1 MRLGRLVITVVGV
14 ALVAAPAAHAQME
27 PFADKGDQFVPKEA
41 GTVEKLSFWYGPYTV
56 PPGNDYNRFD
66 VNLPVRDGYVLSIEP
81 GLKRIDDLSIPTHQE
96 AHIHHAHWFRF
107 DPGNANDNYTYGFT
121 QWLWGTG
128 DEETRADARRQTNA
142 DPKGP
147 VYGGRT
153 GPGELEPV
161 IYMIHNKTSEP
172 LNTWMVLDVV
182 FLHGSEAELEERTG
196 RDHRSPTGVIFGRT
210 FDVHRKPKG
219 DGTFDTAK
227 DDKEGPIEWVSTMDG
242 TILGAGGHL
251 HPGGV
256 NVTFE
261 NLGSKERRC
270 PRTRGSV
277 YGGTAL
283 FRSEQVNRYAPLSED
298 YQMTVSRPA
307 WRAPIRKGDRLRLNG
322 KYENKRYA
330 WYDAMA
336 HVGLFVDEEQKPR
349 KGCAPYPVRRQRK
362 RVDLLRGTLN
372 RPWDHL
378 HEKNACGKRWK
389 RPCNRKEPDRG
400 EGTETE
406 LVTIEGFLYTPGDRS
421 LSGQMGAPPRVK
433 QGTSLTFMN
442 ADQQLAVRHS
452 VTTCRWPCN
461 GPYVTNY
468 PLADGRWDSGT
479 LGFDLVDGGSPVP
492 TARTPDNLAVGRY
505 AYFCRIHPWMRGA
518 FEVTP

>member
-1 MRLGRLVITVVGV
+1 MGGML
-14 ALVAAPAAHAQME
+14 ALVAAATPAQAQDN
-27 PFADKGDQFVPKEA
+27 PFADKGDQFFPKET
-41 GTVEKLSFWYGPYTV
+41 GKVEKLRFWYGPYAV

-66 VNLPVRDGYVLSIEP
+66 LNLPVRDGYVLSIEP
-81 GLKRIDDLSIPTHQE
+81 GLKRIGDYSVPTHQE
-96 AHIHHAHWFRF
+96 AHIHHAHWLRF
-107 DPGNANDNYTYGFT
+107 DPGNDHDNYTYGFT

-128 DEETRADARRQTNA
+128 DEETRADARRQTKA

-147 VYGGRT
+147 VYGGQT
-153 GPGELEPV
+153 GPGEVEPV
-161 IYMIHNKTSEP
+161 IYMIHNKTSQP
-172 LNTWMVLDVV
+172 LNTWLVLDVV
-182 FLHGSEAELEERTG
+182 FLHGSEAALEEKTG

-210 FDVHRKPKG
+210 FDVLRNLRG

-242 TILGAGGHL
+242 TLIGAGGHL
-251 HPGGV
+251 HPGGIS
-256 NVTFE
+256 VTLE
-261 NLGSKERRC
+261 NLGSKSRPC
-270 PRTRGSV
+270 PRTRGSF

-283 FRSEQVNRYAPLSED
+283 FRSEQINRQVPLSED
-298 YQMTVSRPA
+298 YQMTISRPE

-336 HVGLFVDEEQKPR
+336 HVGLFIDQEQKPR
-349 KGCAPYPVRRQRK
+349 RGCAPYPVRRQKKK
-362 RVDLLRGTLN
+362 RDLLRGTRN
-372 RPWDHL
+372 RPWDHN
-378 HEKNACGKRWK
+378 HGTKPCGNAFK
-389 RPCNRKEPDRG
+389 RPCDRKEPERG
-400 EGTETE
+400 EGIDTH
-406 LVTIEGFLYTPGDRS
+406 LVTIEGFVYTPGDRS
-421 LSGQMGAPPRVK
+421 LAGQMGAPPRIAK
-433 QGTSLTFMN
+433 GNSLTFMN

-479 LGFDLVDGGSPVP
+479 LGFDLVDGGSPMP
-492 TARTPDNLAVGRY
+492 TAETPDDLPVGKY

-518 FEVTP
+518 FEVVK